1 MTASSL
7 ESQLQTFRKKIDSAA
22 RSRKKQVVALRA
34 KAAEAALSW
43 VMSHESRVEQFRSAV
58 AGTPVAGALDKLLDL
73 LKAEAHPAAPAR
85 KKAVKKAAAKKVA
98 KKATKKVAKKA
109 AKKAAPAKTAKKAT
123 KKAARKKA

>member
-22 RSRKKQVVALRA
+22 RSRKKQVGALRA

-85 KKAVKKAAAKKVA
+85 KKPVKKAAAKKVA
-98 KKATKKVAKKA
+98 KKATKKA